1 MVEADHEACNC
12 VPGGG
17 YFSQEHTQRLSILTQ
32 AESYLSV
39 GGLEIFPEEVT
50 FKLPEK

>member
-1 MVEADHEACNC
+1 MEEADHQACNC

-17 YFSQEHTQRLSILTQ
+17 YFSQEHTQRVPQ
-32 AESYLSV
+32 AESYLSL